1 MRESE
6 IAKLVASALQE
17 AQDTAAHWFSAPNAE
32 TQDMRAYFLDCAK
45 LGTGTDDLRV
55 LFQRLQT
62 VGQAFETQCP
72 QHSAVYLLGL
82 LSAVMAHGEARENFR
97 APFSVF
103 SLLGSAAR
111 KPTHDYFEALT
122 EENAI
127 TTGDKMY
134 LKYGLQ
140 GVRGEASGSLG
151 VLTLHVLPAWKEN
164 IGKGMDASEASAR
177 AFLHLLSLVKD
188 TTAVALLGME
198 KTDALSERAK
208 TLKDTVSADE
218 IRQFG
223 KELQVLRFP
232 LNGYIS
238 LLACGFAIRDFCTI
252 V

>member
-6 IAKLVASALQE
+6 IAKLVTSALQE
-17 AQDTAAHWFSAPNAE
+17 ARDTAAHWFSMPNTE
-32 TQDMRAYFLDCAK
+32 TPDMRGYFLDCAK
-45 LGTGTDDLRV
+45 LGTETDDLRV

-62 VGQAFETQCP
+62 VGRGFETQCP

-111 KPTHDYFEALT
+111 KPAHDYFEALT
-122 EENAI
+122 EENAR
-127 TTGDKMY
+127 TTGDQMY

-140 GVRGEASGSLG
+140 GVRGEASGSLN
-151 VLTLHVLPAWKEN
+151 VLTLHVLPAWEKN
-164 IGKGMDASEASAR
+164 INKGMDASEASAR

-188 TTAVALLGME
+188 TSAVFLLGME
-198 KTDALSERAK
+198 KTDALSEQAK
-208 TLKDTVSADE
+208 ALKDTASADE

-223 KELQVLRFP
+223 KELQALRFP

-238 LLACGFAIRDFCTI
+238 LLACGFAIQKYCAIF
-252 V
+252 

>member
-6 IAKLVASALQE
+6 IAELIASAFQE
-17 AQDTAAHWFSAPNAE
+17 ARDTTEHWFSAPNEE
-32 TQDMRAYFLDCAK
+32 TPDMRAYFFECAK
-45 LGTGTDDLRV
+45 IGTKTDDLRM

-62 VGQAFETQCP
+62 VGQAYEPQCP

-122 EENAI
+122 EENAR
-127 TTGDKMY
+127 TMGDQIY
-134 LKYGLQ
+134 LRYGLQ
-140 GVRGEASGSLG
+140 GVRGEASGSLS
-151 VLTLHVLPAWKEN
+151 VLTLHFLPAWEEN
-164 IGKGMDASEASAR
+164 IRNGMDTSEASAR
-177 AFLHLLSLVKD
+177 AFLYLLSLVKD
-188 TTAVALLGME
+188 TSAVSLLGME
-198 KTDALSERAK
+198 KTDALSEQAK
-208 TLKDTVSADE
+208 SLKDTASADE

-223 KELQVLRFP
+223 KELQALRFP

-238 LLACGFAIRDFCTI
+238 LLACGFAIQKFCTI
-252 V
+252 A